1 MYGSSKAGLDAFY
14 TGLGYWLEGSG
25 VRVVVVRPGQVRT
38 RMTAGLREQPLTTT
52 PEAVAE
58 VVVRAVW
65 AGRRQVWVPG
75 RLRPVMVVLRHL
87 PGPLFRRLGR

>member
-1 MYGSSKAGLDAFY
+1 
-14 TGLGYWLEGSG
+14 
-25 VRVVVVRPGQVRT
+25 
-38 RMTAGLREQPLTTT
+38 MTAGLREQPLTTT